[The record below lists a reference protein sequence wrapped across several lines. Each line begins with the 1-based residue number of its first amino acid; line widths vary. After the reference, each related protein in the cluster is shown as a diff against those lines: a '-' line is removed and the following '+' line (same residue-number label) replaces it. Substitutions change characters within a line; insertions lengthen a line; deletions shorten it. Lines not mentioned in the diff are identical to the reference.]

1 MVSFANIT
9 ARGMLNHLFLSYDSI
24 TAVDLEKNFEKMRK
38 AWDTQKPA
46 ETLFKQIHDC
56 VEFSE
61 AGGITIGEAQ
71 KLTTAYNNIL
81 TTVIFNS
88 ACRRCDGKLEAEN
101 TWDNFKIHF
110 TTSYSQHRKMNGE
123 TATDSRYANAAVPQP
138 EEDIT
143 EPLGSFANLDSATAA
158 DHSVVATLTEAN
170 SRLSKNLEEQINH
183 LK

>member
-71 KLTTAYNNIL
+71 NLTTAYTKIL
-81 TTVIFNS
+81 TTRIFS
-88 ACRRCDGKLEAEN
+88 GTCRRWDEKVELDK
-101 TWDNFKIHF
+101 TWDNFKIF
-110 TTSYSQHRKMNGE
+110 FSVSYR
-123 TATDSRYANAAVPQP
+123 
-138 EEDIT
+138 
-143 EPLGSFANLDSATAA
+143 
-158 DHSVVATLTEAN
+158 
-170 SRLSKNLEEQINH
+170 
-183 LK
+183 